1 MYVITGA
8 TGNTGSEVVER
19 LLAAGKKVKAIS
31 RSQEHLKKFV
41 EKGAIAAVGE
51 LEDTEFLTKTFEGA
65 TAVYAVIPPKWD
77 LQEDWRA
84 FQRRIGNA
92 IAEAIEK
99 TGVKNVVV
107 LSSNGAHLP
116 EGAGPVT
123 GLYEFEERLKKIDGL
138 NIMALRAGYFMQ
150 NFYGLVPMIEN
161 MGIFGYSLKAD
172 VKTPIV
178 HAKDIG
184 EVAAK
189 HLLSLDFKGFNHVF
203 VSGAADLTMNE
214 VAQILGKEIGKP
226 NLKYVEFSREDAKNG
241 MIQNGI
247 PKTIAEGY
255 DELFNALNE
264 GKYLN
269 DYERTPE
276 STTPTTLESFA
287 KNEFVHAFKQ
297 KQEA

>member
-8 TGNTGSEVVER
+8 TGNTGSEVVNR
-19 LLAAGKKVKAIS
+19 LLAEGKEVKAIS
-31 RSQEHLKKFV
+31 RSEEHLHSFV

-51 LEDTEFLTKTFEGA
+51 LEDTNFLAKTFEGA

-77 LQEDWRA
+77 LTEDWRV
-84 FQRRIGNA
+84 FQRRIGNS

-99 TGVKNVVV
+99 SGVKNVVV
-107 LSSNGAHLP
+107 LSSNGAQL
-116 EGAGPVT
+116 ESGAGPVT
-123 GLYEFEERLKKIDGL
+123 GLHEFEERLKQIDGL

-150 NFYGLVPMIEN
+150 NFFGLVPMIEN

-189 HLLSLDFKGFNHVF
+189 HLLSLDFKGFNSVF
-203 VSGAADLTMNE
+203 VSGAEDLTMNE
-214 VAQILGKEIGKP
+214 VAEILGKEIGKP
-226 NLKYVEFSREDAKNG
+226 NLKYMQFSREDAINR
-241 MIQNGI
+241 MVQNGI
-247 PKTIAEGY
+247 PQTIAEGY

-264 GKYLN
+264 GHYLN
-269 DYERTPE
+269 DYKRTPE
-276 STTPTTLESFA
+276 STTPTSLKDFA
-287 KNEFVHAFKQ
+287 RNEFSHAFKQ
-297 KQEA
+297 EA

>member
-31 RSQEHLKKFV
+31 RSAENLQKFV
-41 EKGAIAAVGE
+41 DKGAIATIGE
-51 LEDTEFLTKTFEGA
+51 LEDTSFLTKTFEGA
-65 TAVYAVIPPKWD
+65 TAIYAVIPPKWD
-77 LQEDWRA
+77 LQEDWRG
-84 FQRRIGNA
+84 FMRRIGNS

-99 TGVKNVVV
+99 SGVKNVVV
-107 LSSNGAHLP
+107 LSSNGAQLE
-116 EGAGPVT
+116 EGAGPVS
-123 GLYEFEERLKKIDGL
+123 GLHEFEERLKQIEGL

-161 MGIFGYSLKAD
+161 MGMFGYSLKAD

-178 HAKDIG
+178 HTKDIG

-189 HLLSLDFKGFNHVF
+189 HLLNLNFEDFNYVF
-203 VSGAADLTMNE
+203 VSGAEDLTMNE
-214 VAQILGKEIGKP
+214 VAEILGKGIGKP
-226 NLKYVEFSREDAKNG
+226 NLKYMQFSREDAING

-247 PKTIAEGY
+247 PQTIAEGY
-255 DELFNALNE
+255 DELFNSLNE

-269 DYERTPE
+269 NYERTSE
-276 STTPTTLESFA
+276 STTPTTLKSFA
-287 KNEFVHAFKQ
+287 ENEFVHAFKQ